1 MATIQIN
8 LQEMVQQEPQ
18 VAQLLQRGLQ
28 ASPSR
33 QANLQPL
40 SLVNG
45 GTSPQEAHSDFDA

>member
-1 MATIQIN
+1 METIQIN

-18 VAQLLQRGLQ
+18 VAQLLQRGLK
-28 ASPSR
+28 ASSDR

-45 GTSPQEAHSDFDA
+45 NSSQEARSELNE